1 MVASGW
7 WCFLV
12 GKLRFLL
19 LFSSLRLCGCSIWL
33 VEDFMRFGVDRELVN
48 LLSSGFSLWFFFLVL
63 RSLNLTNKMS
73 RLFLRD
79 SRKIIEDRIL
89 AEQEERGDKVDK
101 KEKIRKIREMS
112 EGDSKGRL
120 GR

>member
-1 MVASGW
+1 
-7 WCFLV
+7 
-12 GKLRFLL
+12 
-19 LFSSLRLCGCSIWL
+19 
-33 VEDFMRFGVDRELVN
+33 MRFGVDRELVN

-89 AEQEERGDKVDK
+89 AEQGERGDK
-101 KEKIRKIREMS
+101 KEKKRKIREMS
-112 EGDSKGRL
+112 EGGSKGRL